1 MEHFLTTWGYLALFL
16 LAVGESACIPIPS
29 EVTMTFAGALA
40 GGLVA
45 SGKLNLPAVI
55 LVGTV
60 GELGGAF
67 IAWGVGVTGGRA
79 LVERYGRFVLLTKK
93 DLDRAEKW
101 FRRNGD
107 WGVLV
112 GRLLPVIRTFVS
124 LPAGIA
130 EMSPLRFGIFT
141 VIGSLVW
148 DSILAGIGYEVGTRW
163 QQIAS
168 KFTDAGYVIVILAVL
183 AIAAFLVHRLREV
196 IAERRSVIG

>member
-1 MEHFLTTWGYLALFL
+1 
-16 LAVGESACIPIPS
+16 
-29 EVTMTFAGALA
+29 MTFAGALA

-45 SGKLNLPAVI
+45 SGKLNLSAVI

-67 IAWGVGVTGGRA
+67 IAWGVGVTGGRV
-79 LVERYGRFVLLTKK
+79 LVERYGRFILLTKK
-93 DLDRAEKW
+93 DLDRAENW

-130 EMSPLRFGIFT
+130 EMSPVRFGIFT

-148 DSILAGIGYEVGTRW
+148 DSVLAGIGYEVGHSW

-168 KFTDAGYVIVILAVL
+168 KFTDAGYVIVALVVL
-183 AIAAFLVHRLREV
+183 AIAAFLAHRLREV
-196 IAERRSVIG
+196 IAERRSVTG